1 MRLFC
6 HSAGAK
12 EVGYVPVGDSC
23 PGWRG
28 PIFKMKINCLRQN
41 GLTLAALVLGWL
53 CLSPGDAR
61 AFSLIGGPPAMNPV
75 VGSAGR
81 LLEGAGGAGGDD
93 GGIEDMLNQHHTK
106 KGKSEIDKRLISR

>member
-12 EVGYVPVGDSC
+12 EVGYVPAGVSY

-28 PIFKMKINCLRQN
+28 PIIKMKSNYFSRFK
-41 GLTLAALVLGWL
+41 LVLGLGLL
-53 CLSPGDAR
+53 CQLPGAAK
-61 AFSLIGGPPAMNPV
+61 AFTLIGGNPAMNPV

-81 LLEGAGGAGGDD
+81 LVEGVGGGADIAD
-93 GGIEDMLNQHHTK
+93 GRFAVE
-106 KGKSEIDKRLISR
+106 